1 MDSSDNSKKGF
12 FKHVFNFDN
21 DSKSDILNIIQYT
34 LIAIIPVV
42 VLNKGMQKYV
52 PEADEKKGSVEI
64 LAEVLIQLIVM
75 FIGLLI
81 IHRIITYV
89 PTYSGME
96 YPEYSIIFN
105 ILAILMITMSLQTK
119 LGEKVSILVDRVTE
133 LWEGPQSKMKNNG
146 KKGNGNTSGNVKVSQ
161 PISGQNMG
169 MGMGMTMPPNTIPS
183 NQSAMNQSLYG
194 GSTSIS
200 QLPTDS
206 SDQSYT
212 QSRQQLPNYNNMY
225 QQDTTPLVGAATPG
239 MPEAFSEP
247 MAANSVLGGGAFGS
261 W

>member
-1 MDSSDNSKKGF
+1 MDSSDSSKKGF

-34 LIAIIPVV
+34 LIAIIPVI
-42 VLNKGMQKYV
+42 VLNKCMQKYV

-64 LAEVLIQLIVM
+64 LAEILIQIIVM

-81 IHRIITYV
+81 IHRIITYI

-96 YPEYSIIFN
+96 YPEFNIIFI
-105 ILAILMITMSLQTK
+105 ILAILMITLSLQTK
-119 LGEKVSILVDRVTE
+119 LGEKVSILVDRLTE
-133 LWEGPQSKMKNNG
+133 LWEGKSNNKGKNG
-146 KKGNGNTSGNVKVSQ
+146 KGKGNVKVSQ
-161 PISGQNMG
+161 PISGQNIG
-169 MGMGMTMPPNTIPS
+169 GTITMPMNTLPS

-206 SDQSYT
+206 SNQSYS
-212 QSRQQLPNYNNMY
+212 QSSQQLPNYNNMY
-225 QQDTTPLVGAATPG
+225 QNDTTPLVGAATPG
-239 MPEAFSEP
+239 MAEGFMEP

>member
-12 FKHVFNFDN
+12 LKHVFNFDN

-34 LIAIIPVV
+34 LIAIIPVI

-52 PEADEKKGSVEI
+52 PEADEKKGSVEV
-64 LAEVLIQLIVM
+64 LAEVLIQIIVM

-96 YPEYSIIFN
+96 YPEFNIIFI
-105 ILAILMITMSLQTK
+105 ILAILMITLSLQTK
-119 LGEKVSILVDRVTE
+119 LGEKVSILVDRLTE
-133 LWEGPQSKMKNNG
+133 LWEGKSNDKGKNG
-146 KKGNGNTSGNVKVSQ
+146 KSKGNANVKVSQ

-169 MGMGMTMPPNTIPS
+169 GSITMPMNTLPS

-200 QLPTDS
+200 QLPT
-206 SDQSYT
+206 SDMNAPT
-212 QSRQQLPNYNNMY
+212 QQLPNYNNMY
-225 QQDTTPLVGAATPG
+225 QNDTTPLVGAATPG
-239 MPEAFSEP
+239 MDSFEP